1 MYWFSVFPAREQTPP
16 CVNPFCPQSVCLY
29 LRCTFL
35 FLGQKKTL
43 AAWRTEEAQLSQ
55 SVSRGRGLRTVS
67 SEGLHSAQE
76 ALPTSGRVLT
86 KEES

>member
-1 MYWFSVFPAREQTPP
+1 MCKPISSTKRLSLSQMHISVSRSEENTSSLEDRLTSPERM
-16 CVNPFCPQSVCLY
+16 
-29 LRCTFL
+29 
-35 FLGQKKTL
+35 
-43 AAWRTEEAQLSQ
+43 EEAQLSQ
-55 SVSRGRGLRTVS
+55 RVSRGRALFTHRTVS